1 MSPTGAVDGA
11 VAVGLLPE
19 VAAGATGLVGAGA
32 AAGVGVGDVALGATS
47 DGAATGPVVVGDD
60 ADCAALGA
68 SVLDESGATEGAV
81 GVAVVVDAADGVLGL
96 VAGAVVCATAGMI
109 RASVRA
115 VAVMSDFIGCLVLQV
130 RSLSAGHADIKRF
143 DSGAVSSLN

>member
-1 MSPTGAVDGA
+1 MSPTGALGA
-11 VAVGLLPE
+11 TTAVGLFP
-19 VAAGATGLVGAGA
+19 VVGVGAATGDGAGA
-32 AAGVGVGDVALGATS
+32 AAGVVVGDVAFGVTS